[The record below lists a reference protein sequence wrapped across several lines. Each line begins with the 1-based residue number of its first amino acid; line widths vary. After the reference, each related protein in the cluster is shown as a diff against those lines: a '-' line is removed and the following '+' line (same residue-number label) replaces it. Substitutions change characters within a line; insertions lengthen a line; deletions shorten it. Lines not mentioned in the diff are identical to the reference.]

1 MNTATIETT
10 SFATASALPTYRA
23 TFVIGDRREELN
35 VNDVREVEAEIN
47 GFNNARFT
55 ARGRV
60 VINGETRRGYK
71 FTATEA
77 SAEGIARVLCL
88 HVHRIGVIGSDFIA
102 VLPARG

>member
-1 MNTATIETT
+1 MNSSTIETL
-10 SFATASALPTYRA
+10 SFAVASALPTYGA
-23 TFVIGDRREELN
+23 TFIIGDRSKIN

-71 FTATEA
+71 FSATEA
-77 SAEGIARVLCL
+77 AAEGVARITGLN
-88 HVHRIGVIGSDFIA
+88 VHRIGVIGRDFIA

>member
-1 MNTATIETT
+1 MNTATIETS
-10 SFATASALPTYRA
+10 SFATASALPTYGA
-23 TFVIGDRREELN
+23 TFIIGDRSKIN

-88 HVHRIGVIGSDFIA
+88 HVHRIGVIGRDFIA